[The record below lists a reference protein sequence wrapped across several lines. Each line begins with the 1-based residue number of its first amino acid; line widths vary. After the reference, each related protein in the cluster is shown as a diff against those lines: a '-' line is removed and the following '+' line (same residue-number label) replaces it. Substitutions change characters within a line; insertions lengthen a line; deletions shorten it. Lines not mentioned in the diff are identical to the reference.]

1 MYKYKRIGGILSV
14 ELNDILTKLDRLFE
28 DNKIDKVEPFLREEL
43 KAALEKEKYD
53 VAVSLLNEMM
63 GFFRETSQW
72 EKSYECI
79 EAVLELMNR
88 MGLKDSVHYGI
99 SLVNCANAYR
109 AGGEYEKS
117 LELYKKAEKIYKA
130 NFRDEDGQYAA
141 FYNNLS
147 LLYQETGDFSKAKDA
162 LYKSLNIIDKQPDS
176 ELEQAVTRT
185 NLASTLIRLNELDKA
200 EGLLKE
206 ALCILEKNNIR
217 DVHYCGA
224 LSSYGN
230 LLYMQERYN
239 EAADFFLR
247 AASRI
252 KLVLGGETEQYN
264 RIMEN
269 YNAAKDKCGKDENK
283 SGEKNIKGID
293 LCRKYYEAFGAPMI
307 REKFPEYEGRIA
319 VGLAGEG
326 SDCFGF
332 DDEYSRDHDWGPGFC
347 MWLTDEDYEKIGDDL
362 KKAYD
367 ELPKEYMDYRR
378 TNTPQGGGRLGV
390 RTIKEFF
397 TKLLGINILPED
409 IFSDEK
415 ILQNDNKNIYDCNAA
430 EKINWLDSDEER
442 LAAAVNGQVF
452 KDDLGIFTNIRKLL
466 KKYYPMNI
474 RYLKLAESA
483 ALYAQT
489 GQYNFK
495 RMLDRGDTIA
505 AAMEAMK
512 GVKEALKLIN
522 LINGQY
528 CCHDKWLYKGTDFR
542 GEFKVIPALLRK
554 ISENAINPANV
565 SIFEEISTIITK
577 RLYKDNYISD
587 EDTFMQNHVKELLT
601 KSQYYKMTW
610 EELINTIVNTE
621 FEAFDKVKNKGGR
634 AECQDDF
641 NTFNIMRRSQYML
654 WSREML
660 TQYLYEFTLSLKLG
674 RNMIEEKYGRM
685 MKYTAPEEYEDI
697 KASFPDI
704 NDEKEQIID
713 IIVTI
718 QTNMMSDFAKRYP
731 KLAANARSVS
741 SDDDNL
747 YNTSSQTYLKGE
759 ISTYSDKMLELYGRF
774 VADME
779 KQGKNIAEET
789 IRNTVMLYG
798 YNSLE
803 EAEEKVQTW
812 EKYKY

>member
-1 MYKYKRIGGILSV
+1 MDLENILR
-14 ELNDILTKLDRLFE
+14 KLDKLFE
-28 DNKIDKVEPFLREEL
+28 DNKIDEVEPFLRDGV
-43 KAALEKEKYD
+43 KAALENEKPD
-53 VAVSLLNEMM
+53 IAVSLLNEMM

-79 EAVLELMNR
+79 DSVLQLMDR
-88 MGLKDSVHYGI
+88 MGLKGSVPYGI
-99 SLVNCANAYR
+99 SLVNAANAYR

-117 LELYKKAEKIYKA
+117 LEMYKKAEEIYKS
-130 NFRDEDGQYAA
+130 NFKDDAGQYAA

-147 LLYQETGDFSKAKDA
+147 LLYQEMGDFNESKEA
-162 LYKSLNIIDKQPDS
+162 LYKSLSIIDKQSDS

-185 NLASTLIRLNELDKA
+185 NLASTLIELKEFNKA
-200 EGLLKE
+200 EKLLRE
-206 ALCILEKNNIR
+206 ALDILEKNEIR

-224 LSSYGN
+224 LSSYGS
-230 LLYMQERYN
+230 LLYMQERYS
-239 EAADFFLR
+239 EAADFFIS

-252 KLVLGGETEQYN
+252 KVVLGGETEQYN

-269 YNAAKDKCGKDENK
+269 YRAAKEKCSKEQA
-283 SGEKNIKGID
+283 NIKGIE
-293 LCRKYYEAFGAPMI
+293 LCRKYYEDFGAPMI

-332 DDEYSRDHDWGPGFC
+332 DDDYSKDHDWGPGFC
-347 MWLTDEDYEKIGDDL
+347 MWLTDEDYEKIGDKL
-362 KKAYD
+362 KKAYS
-367 ELPKEYMDYRR
+367 ELPKEYMGYKRI
-378 TNTPQGGGRLGV
+378 NTEQGGGRLGV

-397 TKLLGINILPED
+397 TKLLGTNTIPENLFKAAD
-409 IFSDEK
+409 IS
-415 ILQNDNKNIYDCNAA
+415 LYDK
-430 EKINWLDSDEER
+430 EKINWLNTDEER
-442 LAAAVNGQVF
+442 LAAAINGEIF
-452 KDDLGIFTNIRKLL
+452 KDDLRIFTNVRSLL
-466 KKYYPMNI
+466 KGYYPIDI

-505 AAMEAMK
+505 AAMEAIK
-512 GVKEALKLIN
+512 GVKETLKLIN

-528 CCHDKWLYKGTDFR
+528 CCHDKWLYQGTDFS
-542 GEFKVIPALLRK
+542 GDFEVIPALLRK

-577 RLYKDNYISD
+577 RLYADNYISD

-601 KSQYYKMTW
+601 KSKYYKMST
-610 EELINTIVNTE
+610 EELICDIVRTE

-641 NTFNIMRRSQYML
+641 NTFNIMRKSQYML
-654 WSREML
+654 WTKEML
-660 TQYLYEFTLSLKLG
+660 VQYLYEFSLSLKLG

-685 MKYTAPEEYEDI
+685 MKSTAPEEYEEI
-697 KASFPDI
+697 KDSFPAI
-704 NDEKEQIID
+704 GAEKERIID
-713 IIVTI
+713 VIVEI
-718 QTNMMSDFAKRYP
+718 QTNMMSAFAKSYP
-731 KLAANARSVS
+731 KLAENARSVS
-741 SDDDNL
+741 SDDDNM

-774 VADME
+774 VADMHS
-779 KQGKNIAEET
+779 KGKNIAEET
-789 IRNTVMLYG
+789 IRNTVKLYG
-798 YNSLE
+798 YSSLA
-803 EAEEKVQTW
+803 EAEK
-812 EKYKY
+812 KI

>member
-1 MYKYKRIGGILSV
+1 MDLENILS
-14 ELNDILTKLDRLFE
+14 ELDKLFE
-28 DNKIDKVEPFLREEL
+28 DNRIDEVEPFLRGEL
-43 KAALEKEKYD
+43 KKALEKEMYD

-79 EAVLELMNR
+79 DAVLKLMDR
-88 MGLKDSVHYGI
+88 MGLNGSVPYGI

-109 AGGEYEKS
+109 AGGQYEKS
-117 LELYKKAEKIYKA
+117 LDMYKKAEEIYKE
-130 NFRDEDGQYAA
+130 NFNDNDGQYAA

-147 LLYQETGDFSKAKDA
+147 LLYQEMGNFNRAKAA
-162 LYKSLNIIDKQPDS
+162 LYKSLGIIDKQKDS

-185 NLASTLIRLNELDKA
+185 NLASTLIQLNEFDEA
-200 EGLLKE
+200 ESLLIE
-206 ALCILEKNNIR
+206 ALDILEKNDIR

-224 LSSYGN
+224 LSSYGS
-230 LLYMQERYN
+230 LLYMQKRYN
-239 EAADFFLR
+239 EAADFFIR

-252 KLVLGGETEQYN
+252 KVVLGGETKQYN

-269 YNAAKDKCGKDENK
+269 YNEARNK
-283 SGEKNIKGID
+283 AMEAEGNAEVKIKGME
-293 LCRKYYEAFGAPMI
+293 LCRKYYEDFGKSMI
-307 REKFPEYEGRIA
+307 REKFPEYEDKIA

-332 DDEYSRDHDWGPGFC
+332 DDECSRDHDWGPGFC
-347 MWLTDEDYEKIGDDL
+347 MWLTDEDYDKIGDKL

-367 ELPKEYMDYRR
+367 ELPKEYMGYRR
-378 TNTPQGGGRLGV
+378 VNTQQGGGRLGV

-397 TKLLGINILPED
+397 TKLLGINVLPET
-409 IFSDEK
+409 IFSFENFSHENF
-415 ILQNDNKNIYDCNAA
+415 LNKNTINKNDKYSIK
-430 EKINWLDSDEER
+430 EKINWLNADEER
-442 LAAAVNGQVF
+442 LAAAINGQVF
-452 KDDLGIFTNIRKLL
+452 KDDLRIFTNIRSLL
-466 KKYYPMNI
+466 KEYYPMDI
-474 RYLKLAESA
+474 RYLKLAEAA
-483 ALYAQT
+483 ALFAQT

-512 GVKEALKLIN
+512 AVKEALKLIN

-528 CCHDKWLYKGTDFR
+528 CCHDKWLYHGTDFSKDF
-542 GEFKVIPALLRK
+542 EEIPALLRK
-554 ISENAINPANV
+554 ISENATNPANV

-577 RLYKDNYISD
+577 RLYADNYISD

-601 KSQYYKMTW
+601 KSRYYKMSRK
-610 EELINTIVNTE
+610 ELIDEIIRTE

-641 NTFNIMRRSQYML
+641 NTFNIMRKSQYML
-654 WSREML
+654 WTNEML
-660 TQYLYEFTLSLKLG
+660 IQYLYEFTFSFKHG

-685 MKYTAPEEYEDI
+685 MESTAPKEYDEI
-697 KASFPDI
+697 KDSFPFI
-704 NDEKEQIID
+704 SEEKEQIID
-713 IIVTI
+713 VIVTI

-731 KLAANARSVS
+731 KLAENARSVS

-774 VADME
+774 VADMQN
-779 KQGKNIAEET
+779 KGKNIAEET
-789 IRNTVMLYG
+789 IRNTVKLYG
-798 YNSLE
+798 YSNLE
-803 EAEEKVQTW
+803 EAEARI
-812 EKYKY
+812 